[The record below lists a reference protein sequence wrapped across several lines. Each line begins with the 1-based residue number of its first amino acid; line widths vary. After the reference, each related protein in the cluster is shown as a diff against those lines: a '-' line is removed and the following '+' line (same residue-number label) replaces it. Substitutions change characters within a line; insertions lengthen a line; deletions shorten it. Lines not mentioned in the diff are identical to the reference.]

1 MLDDVFLFLLQLKL
15 GTAVCLQMLEYKD
28 AKKGHRKT
36 SPVQTRNRTVLFQLK
51 NVYVN
56 VSLMK
61 ETGLTEVETGVF
73 SSSVD

>member
-1 MLDDVFLFLLQLKL
+1 MLDGVFLFLLQLKP

-28 AKKGHRKT
+28 TKKGHRKT
-36 SPVQTRNRTVLFQLK
+36 SPVQTRNRTVLSQLK
-51 NVYVN
+51 NVYVH

-73 SSSVD
+73 SPGID